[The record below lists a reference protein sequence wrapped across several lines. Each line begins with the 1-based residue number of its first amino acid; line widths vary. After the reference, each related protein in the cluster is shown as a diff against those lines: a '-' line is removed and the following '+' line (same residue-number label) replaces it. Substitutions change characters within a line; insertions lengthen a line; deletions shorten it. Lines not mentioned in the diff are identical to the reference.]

1 MAATKLQWVLSLD
14 DRMSAP
20 AGRAAKALAKLEA
33 QNERMRRAA
42 SRTDRAN
49 AASYARAWQ
58 RSSRL
63 AQAAVRRG
71 ERDRASSGA
80 AAVTDR
86 AEAFG
91 AVGTVL
97 GTVATLAAAAAAGV
111 VRVGAAFAEAASNA
125 ISFREGAINTLR
137 TVLESDDAANR
148 VFADSQRIA
157 RLTPFETNDV
167 VEQRVRLIAA
177 DFTEDQSRTLQAALA
192 DVQALFGQS
201 RAEIL
206 TSAFERIQNGGL
218 SGEVLEELRNSR
230 LGTQDII
237 ASLARGANITA
248 SNPQELQQR
257 VLQAAR
263 QGRIQNSAV
272 ISAVLDQVQRRTH
285 ADTLGAFA
293 RQRGGESFEGA
304 VSNLRSAF
312 GDLLTSGDI
321 GGLDGV
327 RTLTRGMGRLS
338 ELMSDQTET
347 GRRLRAVLYELI
359 DGAASFVGR
368 FLEGGGAEQLFTRL
382 VDLGQDLWKGFQGL
396 LQTGRAFWTGLET
409 GLAPLIAVMRQLGF
423 ATDTSKPN
431 AETLASWRTFGE
443 AIGGVVTVVG
453 GALGVLYAV
462 GSAVVRFVTFPFR
475 IAATAVTTLSGAIQG
490 SLNGD
495 TLYEIASNVVSGFFN
510 GLADGFLSYAQPI
523 ADLFG
528 GVAAAARG
536 ALDIHSPSRV
546 FEEIGAY
553 TAEGFTLGVEGG
565 DPAGAM
571 QQLMAPPQATAA
583 GLASGG
589 GGIGSLTIQ
598 VDGAGAQGDP
608 EALAE
613 LIASKVAEL
622 FGGTAPEAP

>member
-14 DRMSAP
+14 DKMSAP
-20 AGRAAKALAKLEA
+20 AGKAAKALAKLEA

-71 ERDRASSGA
+71 ERERASSGA

-111 VRVGAAFAEAASNA
+111 VRVGSAFAEAASNA
-125 ISFREGAINTLR
+125 ISFRENAITTLR
-137 TVLESDDAANR
+137 TVLESDSAANR

-230 LGTQDII
+230 IGTQDII

-248 SNPQELQQR
+248 GNPQELQQR

-272 ISAVLDQVQRRTH
+272 IAAVLDQVQRRTH
-285 ADTLGAFA
+285 NDTLGAFA
-293 RQRGGESFEGA
+293 RQRGGESFGGA
-304 VSNLRSAF
+304 LSNLRSAF

-321 GGLDGV
+321 GGLEGV
-327 RTLTRGMGRLS
+327 RSLTRGMGRLS
-338 ELMSDQTET
+338 ELMSDQTDT

-359 DGAASFVGR
+359 DGAASLVGR
-368 FLEGGGAEQLFTRL
+368 FLEGGGAERLFTRL
-382 VDLGQDLWKGFQGL
+382 VDGAEALWADFKGL
-396 LQTGRAFWTGLET
+396 LQIGRAFYTGLET

-423 ATDTSKPN
+423 ATNLAKPGSD
-431 AETLASWRTFGE
+431 TLASWRVFGE
-443 AIGGVVTVVG
+443 VLGGAITFIG
-453 GALGVLYAV
+453 GALGTLYAF
-462 GSAVVRFVTFPFR
+462 GSAVVRFVAFPVR
-475 IAATAVTTLSGAIQG
+475 VAWEAIRGLVTAVEALANGG
-490 SLNGD
+490 SLSAVAWQ
-495 TLYEIASNVVSGFFN
+495 LVEGFFQ
-510 GLADGFLSYAQPI
+510 GVSEAFLSFAQPLQ
-523 ADLFG
+523 DLFG
-528 GVAAAARG
+528 GVAAAARS
-536 ALDIHSPSRV
+536 ALDIHSPSKV

-553 TAEGFTLGVEGG
+553 TAEGFTIGVEGG

-583 GLASGG
+583 GLASSSPGAP
-589 GGIGSLTIQ
+589 ITITI
-598 VDGAGAQGDP
+598 DGAREPA
-608 EALAE
+608 EVAREVSIALAD
-613 LIASKVAEL
+613 L
-622 FGGTAPEAP
+622 FGLPAPEAQ